1 MKGFGGFLLGLVV
14 GGAIVFGSLKYHIV
28 RAEDGFHTVPKLSS
42 QFSQTY
48 VDIRRFDLA
57 DWDEHRTLAIA
68 LVRADKG
75 HLLKDSA
82 SSSLRRSVDGV
93 LEMLGEEE

>member
-1 MKGFGGFLLGLVV
+1 MVTRHDPPG
-14 GGAIVFGSLKYHIV
+14 H
-28 RAEDGFHTVPKLSS
+28 GFHTVPKLSS

-48 VDIRRFDLA
+48 VDIRQFDLA
-57 DWDEHRTLAIA
+57 DWDEHRTLAVA

-75 HLLKDSA
+75 HLLKDAA

-93 LEMLGEEE
+93 LEMLE